1 MLVGMFMGIFL
12 DYRYINLKQVNILP
26 IAQRKAR
33 YVLALMIP
41 LFTVVLYCFDLST
54 LQVNVFFQ
62 LIMLLFEAFA
72 VIHLGDME
80 ARYKELTKYYELT
93 NYIANERKI
102 SQDCFITMCFKTL
115 EVPKISCRFA
125 HQMLMKQK
133 DIV

>member
-1 MLVGMFMGIFL
+1 MLFGIAAIILSFFDFQILPVITMLVGMFMGIFL

-80 ARYKELTKYYELT
+80 ARYKELTSIM
-93 NYIANERKI
+93 N
-102 SQDCFITMCFKTL
+102 
-115 EVPKISCRFA
+115 
-125 HQMLMKQK
+125 
-133 DIV
+133 